1 MRAPF
6 VLAIDQGTTSTRSI
20 VFDGDFGVAAMAQE
34 TFPQHYPAPGW
45 VEHDPDDLWRTVA
58 STMRAAIAKAGL
70 SAGDIAAIGI
80 TNQRETTIVWE
91 RETGRPVY
99 NAIVWQDRRTAPR
112 CEQLSQPNVEKL
124 ISERTGLLLDPY
136 FSATKIAWIL
146 ENVAGAREKA
156 EAGALAFGTVDSF
169 LLWRLTDGRVH
180 ATDATNASRTLL
192 YDIHRGDWDDDL
204 LKLFGVPR
212 RLLPE
217 VKDCAANFGSLAR
230 DIVGAAIGVQGIAGD
245 QQAASIGQACFSPGM
260 AKATYGTGCFV
271 LLNTGAAPIVSS
283 NKLLTTVAYQLR
295 GRRTYAIEGSIFV
308 AGAAVQWLRDG
319 LGLIQSAEQSGE
331 FAAQSDPAQPIYLV
345 PAFVGLGAPHW
356 DPNCRGALFGLT
368 RSTGPREF
376 ARAALESVCYQ
387 TVDLLEAMRA
397 DGATLSKP
405 KTFCASME
413 ACRRPIGLCSA
424 CRTRSGFRSTGPLSM
439 NPPRWER
446 PTWPDCKRTST
457 RSRTSSVDL
466 GDWARLS
473 IRNGTKRCELR
484 KWRVGG
490 TRWRGR
496 SPDADVRERILG
508 RLATSATST
517 ALAPAVFLDCGES
530 LRSNIALTS
539 ANFLE

>member
-1 MRAPF
+1 MRTPF

-397 DGATLSKP
+397 DWRHAEQAQSVLRVDGGMS
-405 KTFCASME
+405 AS
-413 ACRRPIGLCSA
+413 
-424 CRTRSGFRSTGPLSM
+424 
-439 NPPRWER
+439 
-446 PTWPDCKRTST
+446 
-457 RSRTSSVDL
+457 
-466 GDWARLS
+466 DWFVQRLS
-473 IRNGTKRCELR
+473 
-484 KWRVGG
+484 
-490 TRWRGR
+490 
-496 SPDADVRERILG
+496 DALG
-508 RLATSATST
+508 VPVDRPAVNEST
-517 ALAPAVFLDCGES
+517 AMGAAYLAGLQANVYPEPGQFSRSWRLGSSFHPQWDEEMRTAKMAGWRDAVA
-530 LRSNIALTS
+530 RTLTRR
-539 ANFLE
+539 